1 MSSVPAHWSPL
12 VLPLSIQGF
21 ISALRQNWRIS
32 VPASWPGRWST
43 ERIADALALA
53 IIGAVAII
61 AAFTFRDYGL
71 GWDDYVHAE
80 YGGLLLNLYSS
91 GFTDQRALSFVN
103 LYAYGG
109 GFDLLSALA
118 AKVLPFDLF
127 ETRRL
132 MGAVIGIIG
141 ISLTWRLGRRIGGP
155 LGSDCGRPPGDVPA
169 LLRQH

>member
-1 MSSVPAHWSPL
+1 MSSVPAHWSPCSVTL
-12 VLPLSIQGF
+12 IQGS

-32 VPASWPGRWST
+32 LPASWPEERST
-43 ERIADALALA
+43 ERIADGLALA

-80 YGGLLLNLYSS
+80 YGGLLVNLYSF

-109 GFDLLSALA
+109 GFDLVSTIA
-118 AKVLPFDLF
+118 AKVLPFDLW

-132 MGAVIGIIG
+132 VGSVI
-141 ISLTWRLGRRIGGP
+141 
-155 LGSDCGRPPGDVPA
+155 
-169 LLRQH
+169 

>member
-1 MSSVPAHWSPL
+1 MA
-12 VLPLSIQGF
+12 
-21 ISALRQNWRIS
+21 
-32 VPASWPGRWST
+32 
-43 ERIADALALA
+43 
-53 IIGAVAII
+53 AVAII

-71 GWDDYVHAE
+71 GWDDYAHAE

-127 ETRRL
+127 EARRL
-132 MGAVIGIIG
+132 VGAVIGLIG
-141 ISLTWRLGRRIGGP
+141 IFITWRLGRRIGGP
-155 LGSDCGRPPGDVPA
+155 LAGLIAVA
-169 LLRQH
+169 LLATCPLYYGNMYINAKDAPFAVAMVFLTLALVRAFEEYPRP